1 MLALQLQPHVQST
14 HSAADTGRGTSNMG
28 AGNCGGVGKSQGES
42 ISSSVLGV
50 ISGDGDGNG
59 TERSW
64 RKLNG
69 AL

>member
-1 MLALQLQPHVQST
+1 VQGT
-14 HSAADTGRGTSNMG
+14 YSAADTGRGTSSIG
-28 AGNCGGVGKSQGES
+28 VGNCGGVGRSHGES

-59 TERSW
+59 MQRSL
-64 RKLNG
+64 KLKG